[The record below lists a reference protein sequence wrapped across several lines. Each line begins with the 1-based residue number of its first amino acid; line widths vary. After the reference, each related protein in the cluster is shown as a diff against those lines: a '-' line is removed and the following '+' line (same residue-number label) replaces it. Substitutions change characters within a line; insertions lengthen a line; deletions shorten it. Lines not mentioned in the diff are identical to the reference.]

1 MEPRTPRPR
10 STPENS
16 RRTTGGAPRPLADF
30 PLQDAEGRTLS
41 LGDRVEQVSVDKD
54 HGALRAW
61 LHHYGKIIDRDRVY
75 VVFDQGW
82 QHLVTIPPQHLRLL
96 DTPDG
101 SPRSAEPEPGS

>member
-10 STPENS
+10 SAPENF
-16 RRTTGGAPRPLADF
+16 RRSAGGASRPVSDC

-41 LGDRVEQVSVDKD
+41 LGDRVEQVSVDED

-61 LHHYGKIIDRDRVY
+61 LHHYGKIIGRDRNRVY
-75 VVFDQGW
+75 VVFEQRW

-96 DTPDG
+96 NTPDG
-101 SPRSAEPEPGS
+101 R